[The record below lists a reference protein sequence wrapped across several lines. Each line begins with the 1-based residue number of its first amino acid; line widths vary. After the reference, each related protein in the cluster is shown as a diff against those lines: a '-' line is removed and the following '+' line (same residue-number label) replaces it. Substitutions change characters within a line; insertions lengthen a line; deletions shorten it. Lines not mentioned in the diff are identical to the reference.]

1 MNKGKGDPP
10 SENARQLTSLS
21 LSPCVCYGFCCKR
34 TDDLRFAFRYLF
46 YQYRVDMTWVGHHH
60 SYQRTCAVDLAKGCD
75 DKSGLG
81 LVNLVVGNAGAVLTA
96 NLEPEMPSWF
106 QVAKLVHG
114 YTKFEVT
121 RKRISLKSI
130 DVDGN
135 VIDEWSKSSP

>member
-1 MNKGKGDPP
+1 MIPINVPTVMLFLLRREIGAQVLQIGDDGLHLGL
-10 SENARQLTSLS
+10 ALQL
-21 LSPCVCYGFCCKR
+21 R
-34 TDDLRFAFRYLF
+34 
-46 YQYRVDMTWVGHHH
+46 
-60 SYQRTCAVDLAKGCD
+60 
-75 DKSGLG
+75 LG